1 MKIRKDDS
9 MKEFNYDFENEVA
22 GVNNWGSFIEYVLDS
37 MAFPEAARCKIAERL
52 LHHKLDDSEQPF
64 KTSLIIPIVERYPVV
79 NCAYLWVGD
88 IVGIDE
94 IIAKDVSDYIH
105 GGNHLDNIMR
115 VTLSATDIIQILSMS
130 SDFIG
135 IKEPM

>member
-22 GVNNWGSFIEYVLDS
+22 EVNNWGSFIEYVLDS

-64 KTSLIIPIVERYPVV
+64 IISLIVPLVECYPVV
-79 NCAYLWVGD
+79 NCSYLWASD
-88 IVGIDE
+88 LVGIDE
-94 IIAKDVSDYIH
+94 TIAKDVSDYIH
-105 GGNHLDNIMR
+105 GGNRLDNIMR
-115 VTLSATDIIQILSMS
+115 VTLSAKDIIQILSMS